1 MSLSLRIFLSFW
13 LATILL
19 AASFFLLGRYSG
31 DKAVDSAQ
39 VALRAQ
45 AEVVASLWLEDGQR
59 STMHWLFQQASEQRP
74 MLINVQ
80 GLSPFPRHR
89 SKHSVW
95 NKSPI
100 SAGVHRLKFGRIA
113 VIAELPGI
121 APPLYLVKQLDG
133 GPMQRLSLLN
143 RLLLAIAIIGLLSF
157 ALASVLSRPIRQLR
171 RAVQVISGGDL
182 SARVTIQGHD
192 EVSALAEDFNLMAQR
207 LSEMLA
213 SQRQLVSDVSHELRS
228 PLARLRIALELAQ
241 RASDPATALARVEK
255 EADELEL
262 LVTDLL
268 SLARMES
275 GQSVLEKQSLSLCQ
289 LIEKIAEDARFEGEA
304 RQLQVVLEHCDDL
317 ILTADPV
324 LLKSAIENVVRNGLN
339 FSRDQGRLL
348 ISTRLLGDAVEICV
362 EDEGE
367 GVPEAALGRLF
378 EPFTRVEQ
386 SRVRRSGGFGL
397 GLAITG
403 RVLLAHGGQARA
415 ENRSGGG
422 LRVILRLPLG

>member
-367 GVPEAALGRLF
+367 GVPETALGRLF